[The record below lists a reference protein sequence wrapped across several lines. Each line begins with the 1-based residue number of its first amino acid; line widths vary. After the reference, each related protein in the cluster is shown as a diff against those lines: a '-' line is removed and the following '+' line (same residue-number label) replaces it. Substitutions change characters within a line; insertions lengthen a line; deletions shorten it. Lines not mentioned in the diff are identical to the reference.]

1 MGLTVRNPITGK
13 KQDLTPRIDGGTGKN
28 IVKNTVGI
36 ATGGLSSAAE
46 GAYDKLVENP
56 QKAAHDARR
65 MEDER
70 RQQAYDE
77 FGNLQSPDF
86 DLSDFQLGRVLDQ
99 SGTEFD
105 KISTDPRLREAQ
117 LNALA
122 SLEKIGNSNGLLDAD
137 KALLAKTQRDA
148 AMQDRGRRE
157 AILQNNAA
165 RGMAGTGNELLAQL
179 SSSQAATDRSNQA
192 GLDIA
197 GMAQQRALDS
207 IAKAGSL
214 GGSIRGQ
221 DYDEQAKR
229 AAAQDAINQ
238 FNAGQKTRGSFNNAG
253 IKNDQLKYHNDL
265 RQTGFENQ
273 HGIAKDK
280 ANVRL
285 GQATTAG
292 TRAKQQSATAGNN
305 INTMVDLATK
315 GVTAGWDYFNPPK
328 K

>member
-1 MGLTVRNPITGK
+1 MGIVIRNPVTGK
-13 KQDLTPRIDGGTGKN
+13 KQDLTPRIDGDTGKN
-28 IVKNTVGI
+28 IVKNTVGM
-36 ATGGLSSAAE
+36 ATGGLSNVAE
-46 GAYDKLVENP
+46 KGYEKFVEDP
-56 QKAAHDARR
+56 QKAAHDARQVQG
-65 MEDER
+65 R
-70 RQQAYDE
+70 REQQAYDE

-86 DLSDFQLGRVLDQ
+86 DLSDFQLGQVFDQ
-99 SGTEFD
+99 GGTEFD

-238 FNAGQKTRGSFNNAG
+238 FNAGQRTQGSFKNAG
-253 IKNDQLKYHNDL
+253 ITNDQKKYHNDL
-265 RQTGFENQ
+265 RQTGFENE

-285 GQATTAG
+285 GQGTTQG
-292 TRAKQQSATAGNN
+292 QRANQHSATASNN
-305 INTMVDLATK
+305 IETLLDIAMK
-315 GVTAGWDYFNPPK
+315 GGKAVAGAM
-328 K
+328 